1 MVTPIEIVVIVLDIL
16 AMGVA
21 AGITII
27 SFRAY
32 RRTKSRTYRFAFIG
46 FLHLLAGLASEA
58 ILFRI
63 GTFPISLVHTIETL
77 LFLIGFAALYL
88 SLK

>member
-1 MVTPIEIVVIVLDIL
+1 MVAPIEIFLIALDLL

-21 AGITII
+21 GAITVI

-46 FLHLLAGLASEA
+46 FLHLLGGLASEA
-58 ILFRI
+58 ILFRY
-63 GTFPISLVHTIETL
+63 GSLPISLVHTIETL

>member
-1 MVTPIEIVVIVLDIL
+1 MVTAIETIVIALDIL
-16 AMGVA
+16 AMSVA
-21 AGITII
+21 AAITVI

-46 FLHLLAGLASEA
+46 FLHLLGGLASEA
-58 ILFRI
+58 ILFRV
-63 GTFPISLVHTIETL
+63 GTFPISLVHTVETL
-77 LFLIGFAALYL
+77 LFLIGFTALYF